1 MSAIA
6 AYRTAILA
14 LLSDAG
20 LVIFTNNDV
29 DQALRWALAEY
40 SFRRPLI
47 RTYIFSVDVFTAIHT
62 LPADFVTRHI
72 TRVELYNADP
82 DSIVDLS
89 FYAYRLDE
97 GWMINTRNMVAAG
110 ETLQI
115 SYSDVHQ
122 VDGLDA
128 AAGTTVP
135 DADETML
142 ELGAAG
148 HAAQMRALNRVETI
162 NMNPDVVKTYRDT
175 AKDYLSR
182 FAELLTIEPG
192 ALSYLADFP
201 GDNPGNLVF

>member
-1 MSAIA
+1 
-6 AYRTAILA
+6 
-14 LLSDAG
+14 
-20 LVIFTNNDV
+20 
-29 DQALRWALAEY
+29 
-40 SFRRPLI
+40 
-47 RTYIFSVDVFTAIHT
+47 
-62 LPADFVTRHI
+62 
-72 TRVELYNADP
+72 
-82 DSIVDLS
+82 
-89 FYAYRLDE
+89 
-97 GWMINTRNMVAAG
+97 MINTRNMVAAG
-110 ETLQI
+110 EMLQI

-192 ALSYLADFP
+192 ALVLSARLSR
-201 GDNPGNLVF
+201 GSSG